1 MPKITWDDI
10 VRKLTSRKFWIAI
23 AAFVTNLMVFNGA
36 NTEVVERVT
45 ALIMAGA
52 TVIAYI
58 VGEGLADS
66 SANNTTVL
74 LTPDDVAELNEEEEA
89 EE

>member
-36 NTEVVERVT
+36 NTEIVERVT

-66 SANNTTVL
+66 SANNTTVIL
-74 LTPDDVAELNEEEEA
+74 PPDDDAELNEEEEA

>member
-23 AAFVTNLMVFNGA
+23 ASFVTNLLVFNGA
-36 NTEVVERVT
+36 NAELVEKVT
-45 ALIMAGA
+45 ALILAGA

-58 VGEGLADS
+58 IGEGLADS
-66 SANNTTVL
+66 STANNIYVVS
-74 LTPDDVAELNEEEEA
+74 PDEVENVIAE
-89 EE
+89 